1 MKSIVPEAMLKHEGA
16 VMRKMKQANFDIQ
29 TDKLLGNSL
38 HARIV
43 KYSFYLLKPCARNFF
58 NEIVLLHYTGVKNL
72 RIQDRFLPGY

>member
-43 KYSFYLLKPCARNFF
+43 KYSF
-58 NEIVLLHYTGVKNL
+58 
-72 RIQDRFLPGY
+72 

>member
-38 HARIV
+38 HAQIV
-43 KYSFYLLKPCARNFF
+43 KYSF
-58 NEIVLLHYTGVKNL
+58 
-72 RIQDRFLPGY
+72 